1 MESPVV
7 IDLWTVDPERRGELL
22 ERISE
27 ALRRLLPG
35 REGFVSAHIFESIDG
50 GTVLVVMEMR
60 TARDR
65 QLLTDSPEVQR
76 MMREL
81 RAIASTH
88 VNLYRLVESIT
99 EADPAR

>member
-7 IDLWTVDPERRGELL
+7 IDLWTVDPERRGELV

-27 ALRRLLPG
+27 TLRRLLAG
-35 REGFVSAHIFESIDG
+35 REGFVSAHVFESIDG
-50 GTVLVVMEMR
+50 GTVLVVVQMR

-65 QLLTDSPEVQR
+65 QLLTDSPEAQR

-81 RAIASTH
+81 RAIASKH
-88 VNLYRLVESIT
+88 MNLYRLVDSIT
-99 EADPAR
+99 EADAAR